1 MSTHDCASVPLVQHC
16 GNAAAVMQC
25 NVSDKQTSNGGRC
38 PLKFALPSRVGLAAM
53 LLRVFQAH
61 HVVLQA
67 LLPALVV
74 ALIEGIDLA

>member
-1 MSTHDCASVPLVQHC
+1 MSTVDTEYVTSAVSGRQVWKYGSVP
-16 GNAAAVMQC
+16 G
-25 NVSDKQTSNGGRC
+25 
-38 PLKFALPSRVGLAAM
+38 RVGLATM

-67 LLPALVV
+67 LLPACVV

>member
-1 MSTHDCASVPLVQHC
+1 MVQ
-16 GNAAAVMQC
+16 
-25 NVSDKQTSNGGRC
+25 
-38 PLKFALPSRVGLAAM
+38 ALPSRVGLAAM